1 MMKFEYVGWP
11 QFAALCGTLY
21 RRIAASGYR
30 PDLIIAI
37 ARGGYPVGRVLAD
50 YLGIMDLVSLK
61 IEHYH
66 GPEKM
71 PEAVVRYPLPAGVDG
86 RRILLVDDVSDSGDS
101 FAAALDH
108 VRARGRPAAL
118 RTAVLHYKETSGI
131 APDYYAER
139 LAEWR
144 WITYPWAVVEDL
156 SKLVER
162 LSRQPKDVDELGR
175 LLKTELAIEL
185 PPPVFD
191 DVAPVVLERAVEA
204 QH

>member
-1 MMKFEYVGWP
+1 MKFEYVGWP

-21 RRIAASGYR
+21 RRVAASSYR

-50 YLGIMDLVSLK
+50 YLGIMDLVSIK

-66 GPEKM
+66 GPDKM
-71 PEAVVRYPLPAGVDG
+71 PEAVVRYPLPASVDG
-86 RRILLVDDVSDSGDS
+86 RRVLLVDDVSDSGDS
-101 FAAALDH
+101 FAAALGH
-108 VRARGRPAAL
+108 ITAKGRPAGL

-139 LAEWR
+139 VTEWR

-156 SKLVER
+156 SRLVGR
-162 LSRQPKDVDELGR
+162 LPRQPKDVDELGR

-185 PPPVFD
+185 PPAVFD
-191 DVAPVVLERAVEA
+191 EVAPVVLERAAEA
-204 QH
+204 EG